1 MARAA
6 LVAVV
11 LLATL
16 AGTARAG
23 DVRRHIVSNAG
34 LAISMPVGWQVLAQR
49 DAVFPGARQLL
60 TRLEPSFALPLAEL
74 GVPDS
79 PLKLFAF
86 DRSFSRGHPTT
97 ILVVQ
102 STYRRP
108 GAYDRWAPR
117 LEHAFAGRHATF
129 EHVDLP
135 AGDALR
141 ATYRNAVGET
151 LVTYVVGGRTGLWA
165 VMLRTPN
172 ARAARDERLLYR
184 SAWSLELR
192 APVGGPYV
200 GPQTPGS

>member
-1 MARAA
+1 MVRAA
-6 LVAVV
+6 LVAA

-23 DVRRHIVSNAG
+23 DFRRHIVTNAG
-34 LAISMPVGWQVLAQR
+34 LTVSLPVGWQVLAQR
-49 DAVFPGARQLL
+49 DAVFPGARQIL
-60 TRLEPSFALPLAEL
+60 TRLDPSFALPLAEL

-86 DRSFSRGHPTT
+86 DRRFSRGHPTT

-102 STYRRP
+102 STYRNP
-108 GAYDRWAPR
+108 GAYARWAPQMER
-117 LEHAFAGRHATF
+117 AFAGRRATF
-129 EHVDLP
+129 RQVDLP
-135 AGDALR
+135 AGEALR
-141 ATYRNAVGET
+141 ASYRNAVGET
-151 LVTYVVGGRTGLWA
+151 LVTYVVGARTGLWA

-172 ARAARDERLLYR
+172 ARAERDERLLYR

-192 APVGGPYV
+192 PPVGGPLV